1 MRDSCFGDEDLQMRD
16 VAREFAQKEIR
27 PAGRQLDKSYD
38 AELFWDL
45 WKKAAKLGLLGV
57 MVPEHYGGVG
67 GSPVALT
74 LIIEELAAADAGFA
88 VCLSMNWFAQC
99 MLITV
104 GSSAQMEAF
113 LPMISSSDALPA
125 AACATEPQGGSDVES
140 VRRCG
145 PGCISTTYRKK
156 DGGFV
161 INGTKNFITNGGLAG
176 LYLVLATAD
185 VNVGGAAASTFI
197 VPGDAPGIS
206 VGGIEDKMGIRSS
219 QTAQMIFD
227 DVFVPEENLLGEE
240 WLGLEYVELAM
251 IFSRGAVGG
260 IAVGIAWAAFE
271 EALAYARERVQ
282 GGRPII
288 EHQGIGF
295 MLADMAIMVEA
306 GRNMVH
312 RSALASLDFDIEAD
326 ERFRLSCM
334 AKVFCS
340 DMAMK
345 VTTDAVQILG
355 GYGYTRDYP
364 VEKYMRDVK
373 VTQIF
378 EGPNQVQRVDIL
390 ERL

>member
-1 MRDSCFGDEDLQMRD
+1 MLNSNFTEEDFQMRD

-27 PAGRQLDKSYD
+27 PAGQLLDKSYD
-38 AELFWDL
+38 AELFREL

-57 MVPEHYGGVG
+57 MVPEQYGGVG

-88 VCLSMNWFAQC
+88 VSLSMNWFAQC
-99 MLITV
+99 MLITI

-113 LPMISSSDALPA
+113 LPMISSAEGSPA
-125 AACATEPQGGSDVES
+125 AACATEPGGGSDVES
-140 VRRCG
+140 SRRCG
-145 PGCISTTYRKK
+145 PGCLRTTYKK
-156 DGGFV
+156 ADGGYL
-161 INGTKNFITNGGLAG
+161 INGTKSFITNGGIAG
-176 LYLVLATAD
+176 LYLVLATGD
-185 VNVGGAAASTFI
+185 VNVGGAAASTFM
-197 VPGDAPGIS
+197 VPADTPGVS

-240 WLGLEYVELAM
+240 CMGMEYVELAM

-260 IAVGIAWAAFE
+260 IAVGIARAAFE
-271 EALAYARERVQ
+271 EALAYAKERVQ

-295 MLADMAIMVEA
+295 MLADMATMIEA
-306 GRNMVH
+306 GRNMV
-312 RSALASLDFDIEAD
+312 RGSAIAALDFDMKAE

-355 GYGYTRDYP
+355 GYGYTREYP

-390 ERL
+390 DRL